1 MADDN
6 IPNEGEQQGSNEG
19 QQGDQSQTGEGQQQ
33 ASEVDVSKFTAEDF
47 ARLLEREDI
56 QEALLKAEP
65 VRRAIQSEKDKEL
78 ARESRKRLEQDRAAS
93 IAETER
99 LDQAEKQALIDEGDL
114 KGLGEREA
122 AQIAQNKLDSESA
135 TRVDK
140 IIETTL
146 KNNPE
151 FQSLGEDKV
160 DEIYRET
167 IRSKGNV
174 VDFSTALSREKTRQ
188 SVDAA
193 VVESTKGLDEKVA
206 EIVEARLVEAKLI
219 ERSDASNKGDSPNAA
234 ITADTANRANIKLDS
249 KVDISLAYGNGE
261 ISTKEFTRRMEQF
274 NTE

>member
-6 IPNEGEQQGSNEG
+6 IPNEGEQQGSNEEG
-19 QQGDQSQTGEGQQQ
+19 NQNQSGEGQQQ

-122 AQIAQNKLDSESA
+122 ARIAQDKLDSE
-135 TRVDK
+135 
-140 IIETTL
+140 
-146 KNNPE
+146 
-151 FQSLGEDKV
+151 
-160 DEIYRET
+160 
-167 IRSKGNV
+167 
-174 VDFSTALSREKTRQ
+174 
-188 SVDAA
+188 
-193 VVESTKGLDEKVA
+193 
-206 EIVEARLVEAKLI
+206 
-219 ERSDASNKGDSPNAA
+219 
-234 ITADTANRANIKLDS
+234 
-249 KVDISLAYGNGE
+249 
-261 ISTKEFTRRMEQF
+261 
-274 NTE
+274 